1 MEFFQYLI
9 KFFYKNFFYVLILAA
24 AICSAF
30 GNIYIKKSQ
39 SSINF
44 LSSLFSL
51 EFFMGITFYCLNLI
65 LFAFSLKYINV
76 SKAYPILAGLGFVF
90 LIILS
95 NLILGEKLNILN
107 YFGFTLVIIGI
118 YFIAK

>member
-9 KFFYKNFFYVLILAA
+9 KFFYKNFFYVLIIAA
-24 AICSAF
+24 SICSAF

-51 EFFMGITFYCLNLI
+51 DFFMGITFYCLNLI

-95 NLILGEKLNILN
+95 NLILSEKLNILN